1 MIPNFNNLEYIKI
14 PAGKIFD
21 FNIEQDC
28 STIFPKLE
36 LSAVYNESYFNYK
49 DKEKEGKNMENFEK
63 ILDRY
68 KQYQIDFINAD
79 TETNIALII
88 EQSETEKIINK
99 FKKQLIDELNKKYP
113 NDEYKTDD
121 IEIYL
126 KFPKE
131 LEEKLENENEMHNTS
146 IEVLES
152 DINDAKLLLNAAQ
165 TYEQKM
171 EILKNYKILD
181 NEGRIN
187 IYEKE

>member
-1 MIPNFNNLEYIKI
+1 MATISSSFINGEY
-14 PAGKIFD
+14 
-21 FNIEQDC
+21 
-28 STIFPKLE
+28 
-36 LSAVYNESYFNYK
+36 SYTLDWSK
-49 DKEKEGKNMENFEK
+49 KEGKNMENFEK

-79 TETNIALII
+79 TETNIELIKQ
-88 EQSETEKIINK
+88 QSNIEKIINK

-131 LEEKLENENEMHNTS
+131 LEEKIEDENEMHNTL

-181 NEGRIN
+181 DEGRIN

>member
-1 MIPNFNNLEYIKI
+1 MSIISSSFIDTNFYGSFDNGITYMPLKLTEMIVDDINR
-14 PAGKIFD
+14 
-21 FNIEQDC
+21 
-28 STIFPKLE
+28 
-36 LSAVYNESYFNYK
+36 
-49 DKEKEGKNMENFEK
+49 EKGKNIENFEK

-121 IEIYL
+121 IKIDF

-131 LEEKLENENEMHNTS
+131 LEEKIENENEMHNTL

-181 NEGRIN
+181 DEGRIN

>member
-1 MIPNFNNLEYIKI
+1 MATISSNFINGEYYCSCNNGLTY
-14 PAGKIFD
+14 
-21 FNIEQDC
+21 
-28 STIFPKLE
+28 
-36 LSAVYNESYFNYK
+36 
-49 DKEKEGKNMENFEK
+49 KEGKNMENFEK

-79 TETNIALII
+79 TKTNIALIM
-88 EQSETEKIINK
+88 EQSETKKIINK

-121 IEIYL
+121 IKIVF

-131 LEEKLENENEMHNTS
+131 LEEKIEEEEEMSNTQ

-152 DINDAKLLLNAAQ
+152 DINDAKLLLNAAE

-181 NEGRIN
+181 DEGRIN

>member
-1 MIPNFNNLEYIKI
+1 MIPDFKNLEYIKI
-14 PAGKIFD
+14 PASQILGL
-21 FNIEQDC
+21 NIEQDC
-28 STIFPKLE
+28 STFFPKME
-36 LSAVYNESYFNYK
+36 LSTIYNESYFNYK
-49 DKEKEGKNMENFEK
+49 NKEKEGKNMENFEK

-99 FKKQLIDELNKKYP
+99 FKKQIIDELNKKYP

-121 IEIYL
+121 IEIDFE
-126 KFPKE
+126 FPKE
-131 LEEKLENENEMHNTS
+131 LKEKIKDENEMHNTS

-152 DINDAKLLLNAAQ
+152 DINDAKLLLNAAE

-181 NEGRIN
+181 DEGRIN